1 MKFLFFFSL
10 CYRCICVFVSITLFK
25 INCTFEV
32 PETWS
37 NGYSAKPMN
46 EDINKVFCINTPRLA
61 LRRKRCLIRAF
72 SWTLSSGVVIERLA
86 SMSSLVVSQER
97 GDGRCCRFESRERLL
112 WVTSPLALTGD
123 WFFSFAMQNCVFI
136 ISVRTLGSSAQWKGW
151 LSQLSTAAASSPVL
165 LSGSPAHLGHQLL
178 TSCSAAGASDGRGGE
193 AIPASA
199 ACLQYIACGLVR
211 TVSH

>member
-1 MKFLFFFSL
+1 
-10 CYRCICVFVSITLFK
+10 
-25 INCTFEV
+25 
-32 PETWS
+32 
-37 NGYSAKPMN
+37 MN

-61 LRRKRCLIRAF
+61 LRRKRYVIRPF
-72 SWTLSSGVVIERLA
+72 SWTGRNSPGLLSSGVVTERLA
-86 SMSSLVVSQER
+86 SRSSLVVSQER

-123 WFFSFAMQNCVFI
+123 WFFLFAIQNCVFI

-151 LSQLSTAAASSPVL
+151 LSRLSTAAASSLVL
-165 LSGSPAHLGHQLL
+165 LSGSPAHIGRQLL

-193 AIPASA
+193 AIPDSA